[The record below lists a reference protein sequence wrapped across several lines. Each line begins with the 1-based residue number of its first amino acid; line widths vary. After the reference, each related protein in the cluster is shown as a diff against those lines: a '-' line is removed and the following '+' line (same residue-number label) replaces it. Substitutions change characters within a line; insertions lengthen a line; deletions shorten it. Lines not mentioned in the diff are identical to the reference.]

1 MSRFRFPAL
10 LVLSLG
16 VVAMLILRRDRR
28 QPVVVATAPAPPV
41 PAPAEPVVEAPVV
54 EAPVVEEPVGEEP
67 VAEEPVVWK
76 PVAEE
81 PVVEAPEPEPVAE
94 APQPEPV
101 AETPPPAAPVQQL
114 YPETD
119 GVSDVEPERSYWEVP
134 KAPPAHWSDPPEL
147 GERQS
152 A

>member
-1 MSRFRFPAL
+1 MSRFRFSAL
-10 LVLSLG
+10 LVLLLG
-16 VVAMLILRRDRR
+16 VVAMLMLRRDRR
-28 QPVVVATAPAPPV
+28 QPVAVAPAPAPPV
-41 PAPAEPVVEAPVV
+41 PAPTEPVV
-54 EAPVVEEPVGEEP
+54 EEP
-67 VAEEPVVWK
+67 VAEEPVVEEPVVYEPVVHE

-81 PVVEAPEPEPVAE
+81 PVIE

-101 AETPPPAAPVQQL
+101 AETPPAPPVQQL

-119 GVSDVEPERSYWEVP
+119 GVSDADPEHSYWQVP
-134 KAPPAHWSDPPEL
+134 QAPPAHWSDPPQF